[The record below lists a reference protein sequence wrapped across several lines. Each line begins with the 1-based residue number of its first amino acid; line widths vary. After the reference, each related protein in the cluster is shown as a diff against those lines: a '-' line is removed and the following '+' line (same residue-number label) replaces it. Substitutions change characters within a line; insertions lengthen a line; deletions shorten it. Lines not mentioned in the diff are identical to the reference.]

1 MIACGQSARWAVDI
15 IRGMGYP
22 ELSDEELLAEARRE
36 TGPRRE
42 ALVNELFGRHYE
54 RVARWCLRFTG
65 ERESAADLAQEVFL
79 KAHRHLD
86 SFKGAS
92 RFSTWLYT
100 IARNESFNRLQRS
113 SPQTDSEEVLADI
126 ATLEASPE
134 ELANRSQRGQQVREF
149 LTATLDRLERVVFVL
164 HYGDD
169 MSLDTITRL
178 LRLEN
183 TSGAKAYI
191 VSARR
196 KVARATGRLKA
207 RGQEL

>member
-1 MIACGQSARWAVDI
+1 
-15 IRGMGYP
+15 MGYA

-196 KVARATGRLKA
+196 KLAKAANRLRA
-207 RGQEL
+207 RGEML